1 MDIRSDKIKTL
12 RNQKG
17 WTQQHL
23 ADACGL
29 SLRTI
34 QRVERYGAG
43 SKETALSL
51 CSVFEIDLADILV
64 PEDSEQQVENIS
76 GSSVNVL
83 LMVVFALVFGVIAG
97 TSVTYWLMA

>member
-1 MDIRSDKIKTL
+1 MDIRSDKIKAL

-51 CSVFEIDLADILV
+51 CSVFEIELADILV
-64 PEDSEQQVENIS
+64 LEETEQQAE
-76 GSSVNVL
+76 GSTSSPANVFL
-83 LMVVFALVFGVIAG
+83 LIVPALVFGVIAG
-97 TSVTYWLMA
+97 SSITFWLMN